1 MGAPDLSE
9 VRASGQCLCGS
20 VKYEVRGPL
29 RAIVECHCRT
39 CRRLTGGLWHA
50 TAARRGDVTIDDGG
64 TLRWYRSSPPV
75 RRGFCGNCG
84 SSLFFDGEDRPFLA
98 ITAGTLN
105 EPTGIKLGAR
115 IFTADAADYYDF
127 SAGIPNVPDRQ
138 HGLEIPE
145 S

>member
-84 SSLFFDGEDRPFLA
+84 SWLFLDGEDRPFLV
-98 ITAGTLN
+98 ITASGT
-105 EPTGIKLGAR
+105 EFAKLTLDGPLVPLAFISSR
-115 IFTADAADYYDF
+115 DGSYELLLKFKVSF
-127 SAGIPNVPDRQ
+127 STR
-138 HGLEIPE
+138 
-145 S
+145 